1 MVMFVWGNIMLLMYV
16 MNSLMVIFVFGKLGK
31 VVLVLG
37 FVVVVMVIF
46 IDNEW
51 MLGGVNC

>member
-1 MVMFVWGNIMLLMYV
+1 MLLMYV
-16 MNSLMVIFVFGKLGK
+16 MNSLMVMFVFGKLGE
-31 VVLVLG
+31 VVLVLE